1 MQRARIATLI
11 AKELEALIREGIW
24 NPGEHLPSERILAE
38 RFRVSRVSIREA
50 LRLLEASGLVEIRHG
65 DGAKVRA
72 PASAVGYL
80 LAQHLEGLSLR
91 DLYEFRQI
99 VEPEAAAL
107 AAERA
112 GSCHLA
118 ALEKTLVDQAQHSTD
133 PHGFLLLDMEFH
145 RLIAVASGNVVLQEI
160 VEALNDGLRE
170 TRLRAMAR
178 KYDPVRSLEGHQRVL
193 SALLSRNPLAAR
205 EAMRQHLREVE
216 TSALVDVPQGGDVG

>member
-11 AKELEALIREGIW
+11 AKELEALIREGLW
-24 NPGEHLPSERILAE
+24 GPGEHLPSERVLAE
-38 RFRVSRVSIREA
+38 RFRVSRVSVREA

-72 PASAVGYL
+72 PASAVGHL
-80 LAQHLEGLSLR
+80 LAQRLEGLSLR
-91 DLYEFRQI
+91 DLFEFRQI

-112 GSCHLA
+112 GPSHLR
-118 ALEKTLVDQAQHSTD
+118 ALEKTLADQTQHAED

-145 RLIAVASGNVVLQEI
+145 RLIAVASGNAVLQEI
-160 VEALNDGLRE
+160 VGALNAGLRE

-178 KYDPVRSLEGHQRVL
+178 RYDPLRSLEGHRRVL
-193 SALLSRNPLAAR
+193 EAILSHDPPVAR

-216 TSALVDVPQGGDVG
+216 TSALADAPQGGDMG